1 MSKFKNWMKENGLY
15 VLGGLATAGVM
26 AAAVIKG
33 LKPGDSNSN
42 LLTIDT
48 SKDDWM
54 NSKELHTWWYVNGPD
69 SKELTVKEAL
79 CLGIL
84 DGDIYYK
91 MKDRGLLTEDL
102 EEELIQEFSKEHS
115 GVYNVLDN
123 IEGLWEYTKTEE

>member
-1 MSKFKNWMKENGLY
+1 MSKFKNWVKENGLY

-79 CLGIL
+79 CLGIF
-84 DGDIYYK
+84 DGVIYDK

-123 IEGLWEYTKTEE
+123 IEGLWEYTETEE

>member
-1 MSKFKNWMKENGLY
+1 MSKFKNWLKENWLY
-15 VLGGLATAGVM
+15 VAGGVATAGVI

-54 NSKELHTWWYVNGPD
+54 DSKELHTWWYVNGPD

-84 DGDIYYK
+84 DGVIYDK
-91 MKDRGLLTEDL
+91 MKGRGLLTEDL

-115 GVYNVLDN
+115 GACNVLDN
-123 IEGLWEYTKTEE
+123 IEGFWKYSETEE

>member
-1 MSKFKNWMKENGLY
+1 MSKIKEWLKENWLY
-15 VLGGLATAGVM
+15 VAGGVATAGVI
-26 AAAVIKG
+26 AVAVIKG
-33 LKPGDSNSN
+33 LKPGDSN

-54 NSKELHTWWYVNGPD
+54 DSKELHTWWYVNGPD

-79 CLGIL
+79 CLGIF
-84 DGDIYYK
+84 DGVMYDK

-123 IEGLWEYTKTEE
+123 IEGLWEYTETEE

>member
-1 MSKFKNWMKENGLY
+1 MSKFKNWMKENRLY

-33 LKPGDSNSN
+33 LKPDDSNSN

-84 DGDIYYK
+84 DGVVYDK
-91 MKDRGLLTEDL
+91 MKKRGLLTEDL

-123 IEGLWEYTKTEE
+123 IEGLWEYTETEE

>member
-54 NSKELHTWWYVNGPD
+54 D
-69 SKELTVKEAL
+69 SKELITGWRVKGNPITVRQTLACAAL
-79 CLGIL
+79 
-84 DGDIYYK
+84 DNYIYDQ
-91 MKDRGLLTEDL
+91 MKDKGLLTTNIEADICDKFA
-102 EEELIQEFSKEHS
+102 EEHS
-115 GVYNVLDN
+115 ETTKILDT
-123 IEGLWEYTKTEE
+123 IEGIWKYTKTEE